1 LTIQEKAMQESVR
14 RVVTGHDEEGKAIF
28 ISDGTPARHVTFDNL
43 PELEFFELWAT
54 EGVPQ
59 IPVDNFDPSVDIESF
74 VPSATGTRFRIV
86 RFPSGLEMAKLIEK
100 GFDPA
105 AFRNEYRSK
114 IPGLAETHEVED
126 PSMHETAT
134 IDYGI
139 VLSGEIDLEL
149 DEGKEVHLKAGD
161 CIVQNGTR
169 HGWRNRSS
177 EACVIAFIMIGAER
191 AR

>member
-1 LTIQEKAMQESVR
+1 MQESVR

-28 ISDGTPARHVTFDNL
+28 ISDGTPARHITFDNL
-43 PELEFFELWAT
+43 PGLEFFELWAT

-59 IPVDNFDPSVDIESF
+59 IPVDNFDPSVDIQSF

-105 AFRNEYRSK
+105 AFRSEYRSK

-126 PSMHETAT
+126 LSMHETVT

-169 HGWRNRSS
+169 HGWRNRSA